1 MDASVSYN
9 MSINPSV
16 SQEPVSRGPHWALL
30 VSETLFHVII
40 NRLLSV
46 FGIGSNIINITVF
59 CKQGFKE
66 TITVG
71 LVGLAISDFGTVVG
85 GLVLAECF
93 NPLMPYEE
101 WRVKNREVQYLAG
114 SFPRV
119 CFARITGLIT
129 VYITLERC
137 LCVAIPLHVKRMLKP
152 KRTFVIVLFIYALV
166 ISTIMPVYVGYHL
179 TWKFSPQD
187 NATVFGLVMSQ
198 NAPQLEYITYI
209 ATVVLQMSSFILL
222 ILLTSALVIMLK
234 KKSEWRKQ
242 TSSLSENKTTTSR
255 RDRSAIRLV
264 VMVACILI
272 GFLTPGTVLFL
283 TTIFEP
289 HFNIGGDYEVHFYV
303 AWTVVS
309 FCEVANSSLNI
320 FVYYNMNTK
329 YRETFLSIFCLHKKK
344 LESVTTSN
352 KI

>member
-1 MDASVSYN
+1 MQKSPGSTFPPW
-9 MSINPSV
+9 S
-16 SQEPVSRGPHWALL
+16 LL
-30 VSETLFHVII
+30 VAEILLHVSLSRIV
-40 NRLLSV
+40 SV

-152 KRTFVIVLFIYALV
+152 KRTFVTVLCIYALV
-166 ISTIMPVYVGYHL
+166 ISSIMPVYVGYSL
-179 TWKFSPQD
+179 DWKFSTQD
-187 NATVFGLVMSQ
+187 NATVFGLVMSP
-198 NAPQLEYITYI
+198 NAAELENITYI
-209 ATVVLQMSSFILL
+209 ATVVLQMTSFILL

-242 TSSLSENKTTTSR
+242 TSSLSENKTSTSK

-264 VMVACILI
+264 VMVA
-272 GFLTPGTVLFL
+272 
-283 TTIFEP
+283 
-289 HFNIGGDYEVHFYV
+289 
-303 AWTVVS
+303 
-309 FCEVANSSLNI
+309 
-320 FVYYNMNTK
+320 
-329 YRETFLSIFCLHKKK
+329 
-344 LESVTTSN
+344 
-352 KI
+352 